1 MYTVKKGIKPF
12 SGKVSYCALSVTF
25 ARVLF
30 CIICCNIFYF
40 IMLQSISL
48 VEIHNTICLLVLN
61 SIIVA
66 LNKNLNEDIKKKK
79 KKVLI

>member
-1 MYTVKKGIKPF
+1 MYMVKEGTKPF
-12 SGKVSYCALSVTF
+12 SSEVSYYTLSITF
-25 ARVLF
+25 ARILF
-30 CIICCNIFYF
+30 CIIYYDIFYF

-48 VEIHNTICLLVLN
+48 VEIHNTICLLILN

-66 LNKNLNEDIKKKK
+66 LNKNSNKDKKCK